1 MKHAYLILAHNSYA
15 LLQKLVSAIDD
26 ERNDIFIHID
36 SKQKELPRL
45 HVKYSRLFLLDKER
59 VSVFWGDVS
68 VVVAEFALMNF
79 AYKQGEYAYYHLL
92 SGVDLPLKSQNDIH
106 AFFEEYQGKEF
117 IGFYDG
123 ADLSSSLVRKVQRY
137 HLFPQDF
144 RGSGLVFLT
153 KRIVRALVIR
163 MQEFLGFKRNAKIRF
178 AKGTQWWS
186 LTGTLIEQLL
196 SKQDEILSLYKYTF
210 CSDEIAIQTYVY
222 NSPFMAHVFAPED
235 EAKSSLRHI
244 GWRDGALYD
253 WTRAD
258 YEDLK
263 HSTALFAR
271 KFNEEDSDF
280 LNSIIALSHDKQ

>member
-1 MKHAYLILAHNSYA
+1 MKHAYLILAHGSYA
-15 LLQKLVSAIDD
+15 LLQRLVSAIDD

-36 SKQKELPRL
+36 RKQKELPRIQVR
-45 HVKYSRLFLLDKER
+45 HSRLFLLDKER

-68 VVVAEFALMNF
+68 VVAAEFALMAS
-79 AYKQGEYAYYHLL
+79 AYRQGEYAYYHLL

-106 AFFEEYQGKEF
+106 DFFETHQGKEF

-123 ADLSSSLVRKVQRY
+123 ADLSASLIRKVQRY
-137 HLFPQDF
+137 HLFAQDF
-144 RGSGLVFLT
+144 RGSGLVFLA
-153 KRIVRALVIR
+153 KRIARALAIR
-163 MQEFLGFKRNAKIRF
+163 VQELLGIKRHTNIRF

-186 LTGTLIEQLL
+186 LTGALIESLL

-222 NSPFMAHVFAPED
+222 NSPFMTQVFAPED

-244 GWRDGALYD
+244 GWRNGTLYD
-253 WTRAD
+253 WNRAD

-263 HSTALFAR
+263 RSAALFAR
-271 KFNEEDSDF
+271 KFNEEDFDF
-280 LNSIIALSHDKQ
+280 LDSIIELSHDK

>member
-1 MKHAYLILAHNSYA
+1 MKHAYLILAHGSYA
-15 LLQKLVSAIDD
+15 LLQRLVSAIDD

-106 AFFEEYQGKEF
+106 AFFEEHQGKEF

-153 KRIVRALVIR
+153 KRIVRALAIR
-163 MQEFLGFKRNAKIRF
+163 MQEFLGFKRNAKICF

-186 LTGTLIEQLL
+186 LTGSLIEQLL
-196 SKQDEILSLYKYTF
+196 AKQDEILSLYKYTF
-210 CSDEIAIQTYVY
+210 CADEIAIQTYVY
-222 NSPFMAHVFAPED
+222 NSPFMAQVFAPD
-235 EAKSSLRHI
+235 NEAKSSLRHI

-253 WTRAD
+253 WTRVD

-271 KFNEEDSDF
+271 KFNEKDPDF
-280 LNSIIALSHDKQ
+280 LDSIVALSHDKQ

>member
-1 MKHAYLILAHNSYA
+1 MKHAYLILAHGSYS
-15 LLQKLVSAIDD
+15 LLQRFVSAIDD

-36 SKQKELPRL
+36 RKQKELPRIQVR
-45 HVKYSRLFLLDKER
+45 HSRLFLLDRER

-68 VVVAEFALMNF
+68 VVAAEFALMAS

-106 AFFEEYQGKEF
+106 DFFETHQGKEF

-123 ADLSSSLVRKVQRY
+123 ADLSVSLVRKVQRY
-137 HLFPQDF
+137 HLFAQDF
-144 RGSGLVFLT
+144 RGSGLVFLA
-153 KRIVRALVIR
+153 KRIARALAIR
-163 MQEFLGFKRNAKIRF
+163 AQELLGIKRHTNIRF

-186 LTGTLIEQLL
+186 LTGALIEQLL
-196 SKQDEILSLYKYTF
+196 SNQDEILSLYKHTF
-210 CSDEIAIQTYVY
+210 CADEIAIQTYVY
-222 NSPFMAHVFAPED
+222 NSPFMAQVFAPDD

-244 GWRDGALYD
+244 GWREGALYD

-263 HSTALFAR
+263 RSTALFAR
-271 KFNEEDSDF
+271 KFNEEDPNF
-280 LNSIIALSHDKQ
+280 LDSIIELSHDKQ

>member
-1 MKHAYLILAHNSYA
+1 MKHAYLILAHGSYS
-15 LLQKLVSAIDD
+15 LLQRLVSAIDD

-36 SKQKELPRL
+36 RKQTELPHL
-45 HVKYSRLFLLDKER
+45 QVKRSRLFLLDRER

-68 VVVAEFALMNF
+68 VVAAEFALINF
-79 AYKQGEYAYYHLL
+79 AHKQGEYAYYHLL

-106 AFFEEYQGKEF
+106 DFFEAHQGKEF

-123 ADLSSSLVRKVQRY
+123 ADLSVSLVRKVQRY
-137 HLFPQDF
+137 HLFAQDF
-144 RGSGLVFLT
+144 RGSGLVFLA
-153 KRIVRALVIR
+153 KRIARALAIR
-163 MQEFLGFKRNAKIRF
+163 AQEFLGIKRHTNIRF

-186 LTGTLIEQLL
+186 LTGALIESLL
-196 SKQDEILSLYKYTF
+196 SKQAEILSLYKHTF
-210 CSDEIAIQTYVY
+210 CADEIAIQTYVY
-222 NSPFMAHVFAPED
+222 NSPFMAQVFAPED

-258 YEDLK
+258 YQDLK

-271 KFNEEDSDF
+271 KFNEEDPDF
-280 LNSIIALSHDKQ
+280 LDSIIELSHDK

>member
-1 MKHAYLILAHNSYA
+1 MKHAYLILAHGSYA
-15 LLQKLVSAIDD
+15 LLQRLVSAIDD

-36 SKQKELPRL
+36 RKQKDLPHL
-45 HVKYSRLFLLDKER
+45 KVKRSRLFLLNEER

-68 VVVAEFALMNF
+68 VVAAEFALMAF
-79 AYKQGEYAYYHLL
+79 AYKQDEYAYYHLL

-106 AFFEEYQGKEF
+106 TFFETHQGKEF

-123 ADLSSSLVRKVQRY
+123 ANLSASLVRKVQRY
-137 HLFPQDF
+137 HLFAQDF
-144 RGSGLVFLT
+144 RGSGLVFLA
-153 KRIVRALVIR
+153 KRIARALAIR
-163 MQEFLGFKRNAKIRF
+163 AQELLGIKRHTNIRF

-186 LTGTLIEQLL
+186 LTGALIESLL
-196 SKQDEILSLYKYTF
+196 SKQDEILSLYKHTF
-210 CSDEIAIQTYVY
+210 CADEIAIQTYVY
-222 NSPFMAHVFAPED
+222 NSPFMAQVFAPED

-271 KFNEEDSDF
+271 KFNEEDPNF
-280 LNSIIALSHDKQ
+280 LDSIIELSHDK

>member
-1 MKHAYLILAHNSYA
+1 MKHAYLILAHGSYS
-15 LLQKLVSAIDD
+15 LLQRLVSAIDD

-36 SKQKELPRL
+36 RKQKELPRIQVR
-45 HVKYSRLFLLDKER
+45 HSRLFLLDRER

-68 VVVAEFALMNF
+68 VVAAEFALMAS

-106 AFFEEYQGKEF
+106 DFFETHQGKEF

-123 ADLSSSLVRKVQRY
+123 ADLSVSLVRKVQRY
-137 HLFPQDF
+137 HLFAQDF
-144 RGSGLVFLT
+144 RGSGLVFLA
-153 KRIVRALVIR
+153 KRIARALAIR
-163 MQEFLGFKRNAKIRF
+163 AQELLGIKRHTNIRF

-186 LTGTLIEQLL
+186 LTGALIESLL
-196 SKQDEILSLYKYTF
+196 SKQDEILSLYKHTF
-210 CSDEIAIQTYVY
+210 CADEIAIQTYVY
-222 NSPFMAHVFAPED
+222 NSPFMAQVFAPKD

-271 KFNEEDSDF
+271 KFNEEDPDF
-280 LNSIIALSHDKQ
+280 LDSIIELSHDK

>member
-1 MKHAYLILAHNSYA
+1 MKHAYLILAHGSYS
-15 LLQKLVSAIDD
+15 LLQRFVSAIDD

-36 SKQKELPRL
+36 RKQKELPRIQVR
-45 HVKYSRLFLLDKER
+45 HSRLFLLDRER

-68 VVVAEFALMNF
+68 VVAAEFALMAS

-106 AFFEEYQGKEF
+106 DFFETHQGKEF

-123 ADLSSSLVRKVQRY
+123 ADLSVSLVRKVQRY
-137 HLFPQDF
+137 HLFAQDF
-144 RGSGLVFLT
+144 RGSGLVFLA
-153 KRIVRALVIR
+153 KRIARALAIR
-163 MQEFLGFKRNAKIRF
+163 AQELLGIKRHTNIRF

-186 LTGTLIEQLL
+186 LTGALIESLL
-196 SKQDEILSLYKYTF
+196 SKQDEILSLYKHTF
-210 CSDEIAIQTYVY
+210 CADEIAIQTYVY
-222 NSPFMAHVFAPED
+222 NSPFMAQVFAPKN

-271 KFNEEDSDF
+271 KFNEEDPDF
-280 LNSIIALSHDKQ
+280 LDSIIELSHDK

>member
-1 MKHAYLILAHNSYA
+1 MKHAYLILAHGSYA
-15 LLQKLVSAIDD
+15 LLQRLVSAIDD

-36 SKQKELPRL
+36 RKQKDLPHL
-45 HVKYSRLFLLDKER
+45 KVKRSRLFLLNEER

-68 VVVAEFALMNF
+68 VVAAEFALMAF
-79 AYKQGEYAYYHLL
+79 AYKQDEYAYYHLL

-106 AFFEEYQGKEF
+106 AFFETHQGKEF

-123 ADLSSSLVRKVQRY
+123 ADLPASLVCKVQRY
-137 HLFPQDF
+137 HLFAQDF
-144 RGSGLVFLT
+144 RGSGLVFLA
-153 KRIVRALVIR
+153 KRIVRAFAIR
-163 MQEFLGFKRNAKIRF
+163 IQELLGIKRHTNIRF

-186 LTGTLIEQLL
+186 LTGALIEQLL
-196 SKQDEILSLYKYTF
+196 SKQDEILSLYKHTF
-210 CSDEIAIQTYVY
+210 CADEIAIQTYVY
-222 NSPFMAHVFAPED
+222 NSPFMAQVFAPED

-244 GWRDGALYD
+244 GWREGALYD

-271 KFNEEDSDF
+271 KFNEEDPDF
-280 LNSIIALSHDKQ
+280 LDSIIELSHDK

>member
-1 MKHAYLILAHNSYA
+1 MKHAYLILAHGSYA
-15 LLQKLVSAIDD
+15 LLQRLVSAIDD

-36 SKQKELPRL
+36 RKDLPHL
-45 HVKYSRLFLLDKER
+45 KVKRSRLFLLNEER

-68 VVVAEFALMNF
+68 VVAAEFALMAF
-79 AYKQGEYAYYHLL
+79 AYKQDEYAYYHLL

-106 AFFEEYQGKEF
+106 AFFETHQGKEF

-123 ADLSSSLVRKVQRY
+123 ADLPASLVRKVQRY
-137 HLFPQDF
+137 HLFAQDF
-144 RGSGLVFLT
+144 RGSGLVFLA
-153 KRIVRALVIR
+153 KRIVRAFAIR
-163 MQEFLGFKRNAKIRF
+163 IQELLGIKRHTNIRF

-186 LTGTLIEQLL
+186 LTGALIEQLL
-196 SKQDEILSLYKYTF
+196 SKQDEILSLYKHTF
-210 CSDEIAIQTYVY
+210 CADEIAIQTYVY
-222 NSPFMAHVFAPED
+222 NSPFMAQVFAPED

-244 GWRDGALYD
+244 GWREGALYD

-271 KFNEEDSDF
+271 KFNEEDPDF
-280 LNSIIALSHDKQ
+280 LDSIIELSHDK

>member
-1 MKHAYLILAHNSYA
+1 MKHAYLILAHGSYS
-15 LLQKLVSAIDD
+15 LLQRLVSAIDD

-36 SKQKELPRL
+36 RKQKELPRIQVR
-45 HVKYSRLFLLDKER
+45 HSRLFLLDRER

-68 VVVAEFALMNF
+68 VVAAEFALMAS

-106 AFFEEYQGKEF
+106 DFFETHQGKEF

-123 ADLSSSLVRKVQRY
+123 ADLSVSLVRKVQRY
-137 HLFPQDF
+137 HLFAQDF
-144 RGSGLVFLT
+144 RGSGLVFLA
-153 KRIVRALVIR
+153 KRIARALAIR
-163 MQEFLGFKRNAKIRF
+163 VQEFLGIKRHTNIRF

-186 LTGTLIEQLL
+186 LTGALIESLL
-196 SKQDEILSLYKYTF
+196 SKQAEILSLYKHTF
-210 CSDEIAIQTYVY
+210 CADEIAIQTYVY
-222 NSPFMAHVFAPED
+222 NSPFMAQVFAPED

-271 KFNEEDSDF
+271 KFNEEDPDF
-280 LNSIIALSHDKQ
+280 LDSIIELSHDK

>member
-1 MKHAYLILAHNSYA
+1 MKHAYLILAHGSYS
-15 LLQKLVSAIDD
+15 LLQRLVSAIDD

-36 SKQKELPRL
+36 RKQKELPRIQVR
-45 HVKYSRLFLLDKER
+45 HSRLFLLDRER

-68 VVVAEFALMNF
+68 VVAAEFALMAS

-106 AFFEEYQGKEF
+106 DFFETHQGKEF

-123 ADLSSSLVRKVQRY
+123 ADLSASLVRKVQRY
-137 HLFPQDF
+137 HLFAQDF
-144 RGSGLVFLT
+144 RGSGLVFLA
-153 KRIVRALVIR
+153 KRIARALAIR
-163 MQEFLGFKRNAKIRF
+163 AQELLGIKRHTNIRF

-186 LTGTLIEQLL
+186 LTGALIESLL
-196 SKQDEILSLYKYTF
+196 SKQDEILSLYKHTF
-210 CSDEIAIQTYVY
+210 CADEIAIQTYVY
-222 NSPFMAHVFAPED
+222 NSPFMEQVFAPED

-271 KFNEEDSDF
+271 KFNEEDPDF
-280 LNSIIALSHDKQ
+280 LDSIIELSHDK

>member
-1 MKHAYLILAHNSYA
+1 MKHAYLILAHGSYA
-15 LLQKLVSAIDD
+15 LLQRFVSAIDD

-36 SKQKELPRL
+36 RKQTELPHLQVR
-45 HVKYSRLFLLDKER
+45 HSRLFLLDRER

-68 VVVAEFALMNF
+68 VVAAEFALINF
-79 AYKQGEYAYYHLL
+79 AHNQGEYSYYHLL

-106 AFFEEYQGKEF
+106 DFFETHQGKEF

-123 ADLSSSLVRKVQRY
+123 ADLSASLVRKVQRY
-137 HLFPQDF
+137 HLFAQDF
-144 RGSGLVFLT
+144 RGSGLVFLA
-153 KRIVRALVIR
+153 KRIARALAIR
-163 MQEFLGFKRNAKIRF
+163 AQELLGIKRHTNIRF

-186 LTGTLIEQLL
+186 LTGALIESLL
-196 SKQDEILSLYKYTF
+196 SKQDEILSLYKHTF
-210 CSDEIAIQTYVY
+210 CADEIAIQTYVY
-222 NSPFMAHVFAPED
+222 NSPFMAQVFTPED

-263 HSTALFAR
+263 RSTALFAR
-271 KFNEEDSDF
+271 KFNEEDPDF
-280 LNSIIALSHDKQ
+280 LDSIIELSHDK

>member
-1 MKHAYLILAHNSYA
+1 MKHAYLILAHGSYA
-15 LLQKLVSAIDD
+15 LLQRLVSAIDD

-36 SKQKELPRL
+36 RKQKDLPHL
-45 HVKYSRLFLLDKER
+45 KVKRSRLFLLNEER

-68 VVVAEFALMNF
+68 VVAAEFALMAF
-79 AYKQGEYAYYHLL
+79 AYKQDEYAYYHLL

-106 AFFEEYQGKEF
+106 AFFETHQGKEF

-123 ADLSSSLVRKVQRY
+123 ADLPASLVRKVQRY
-137 HLFPQDF
+137 HLFAQDF
-144 RGSGLVFLT
+144 RGSGLVFLA
-153 KRIVRALVIR
+153 KRIVRAFAIR
-163 MQEFLGFKRNAKIRF
+163 IQELLGIKRHTNIRF

-186 LTGTLIEQLL
+186 LTGALIESLL
-196 SKQDEILSLYKYTF
+196 SKQDEILSLYKHTF
-210 CSDEIAIQTYVY
+210 CADEIAIQTYVY
-222 NSPFMAHVFAPED
+222 NSPFMAQVFAPED

-244 GWRDGALYD
+244 GWREGALYD

-280 LNSIIALSHDKQ
+280 LDSIIELSHDK

>member
-1 MKHAYLILAHNSYA
+1 MKHAYLILAHGSYS
-15 LLQKLVSAIDD
+15 LLQRLVSAIDD

-36 SKQKELPRL
+36 RKQKELPRIQVR
-45 HVKYSRLFLLDKER
+45 HSRLFLLDRER

-68 VVVAEFALMNF
+68 VVAAEFALMAS

-92 SGVDLPLKSQNDIH
+92 SGVDLPLKIQNDIH
-106 AFFEEYQGKEF
+106 DFFETHQGKEF

-123 ADLSSSLVRKVQRY
+123 ADLSASLVRKVQRY
-137 HLFPQDF
+137 HLFAQDF
-144 RGSGLVFLT
+144 RGSGLVFLA
-153 KRIVRALVIR
+153 KRIARALAIR
-163 MQEFLGFKRNAKIRF
+163 AQELLGIKRHTNIRF

-186 LTGTLIEQLL
+186 LTGALIESLL
-196 SKQDEILSLYKYTF
+196 SKQDEILSLYKHTF
-210 CSDEIAIQTYVY
+210 CADEIAIQTYVY
-222 NSPFMAHVFAPED
+222 NSPFMEQVFAPED

-271 KFNEEDSDF
+271 KFNEEDPDF
-280 LNSIIALSHDKQ
+280 LDSIIELSHDK

>member
-1 MKHAYLILAHNSYA
+1 MKHAYLILAHSSYA

-68 VVVAEFALMNF
+68 VVTAEFALMNF
-79 AYKQGEYAYYHLL
+79 AYRQGEYAYYHLL

-106 AFFEEYQGKEF
+106 AFFEEHQGKEF

-210 CSDEIAIQTYVY
+210 CADEIAIQTYVY
-222 NSPFMAHVFAPED
+222 NSPFMAQVFAPED

-253 WTRAD
+253 WTRVD

-263 HSTALFAR
+263 RSTALFAR
-271 KFNEEDSDF
+271 KFNEEDPDF
-280 LNSIIALSHDKQ
+280 LDSIIELSHDKQ

>member
-1 MKHAYLILAHNSYA
+1 MKHAYLILAHGSYS
-15 LLQKLVSAIDD
+15 LLQRLVSAIDD

-36 SKQKELPRL
+36 RKQKELPRIQVR
-45 HVKYSRLFLLDKER
+45 HSRLFLLDRER

-68 VVVAEFALMNF
+68 VVAAEFALMAS

-106 AFFEEYQGKEF
+106 DFFETHQGKEF
-117 IGFYDG
+117 IGFYGG
-123 ADLSSSLVRKVQRY
+123 ADLSVSLVRKVQRY
-137 HLFPQDF
+137 HLFAQDF
-144 RGSGLVFLT
+144 RGSGLVFLA
-153 KRIVRALVIR
+153 KRIARALAIR
-163 MQEFLGFKRNAKIRF
+163 AQELLGIKRHTNIRF

-186 LTGTLIEQLL
+186 LTGALIESLL
-196 SKQDEILSLYKYTF
+196 SKQDEILSLYKHTF
-210 CSDEIAIQTYVY
+210 CADEIAIQTYVY
-222 NSPFMAHVFAPED
+222 NSPFMAQVFAPKD

-271 KFNEEDSDF
+271 KFNEEDPDF
-280 LNSIIALSHDKQ
+280 LDSIIELSHDK

>member
-1 MKHAYLILAHNSYA
+1 MKHAYLILAHGSYS
-15 LLQKLVSAIDD
+15 LLQRFVSAIDD

-36 SKQKELPRL
+36 RKQKELPRIQVR
-45 HVKYSRLFLLDKER
+45 HSRLFLLDRER

-68 VVVAEFALMNF
+68 VVAAEFALMAS

-106 AFFEEYQGKEF
+106 DFFETHQGKEF

-123 ADLSSSLVRKVQRY
+123 ADLSVSLVRKVQRY
-137 HLFPQDF
+137 HLFAQDF
-144 RGSGLVFLT
+144 RGSGLVFLA
-153 KRIVRALVIR
+153 KRIARALAIR
-163 MQEFLGFKRNAKIRF
+163 AQELLGIKRHTNIRF

-186 LTGTLIEQLL
+186 LTGALIESLL
-196 SKQDEILSLYKYTF
+196 SKQDEILSLYKHTF
-210 CSDEIAIQTYVY
+210 CADEIAIQTYVY
-222 NSPFMAHVFAPED
+222 NSPFMAQVFAPKD

-263 HSTALFAR
+263 RSTALFAR
-271 KFNEEDSDF
+271 KFNEEDPDF
-280 LNSIIALSHDKQ
+280 LDSIIELSHDK

>member
-1 MKHAYLILAHNSYA
+1 MKHAYLILAHSSYA

-263 HSTALFAR
+263 RSTALFAR

-280 LNSIIALSHDKQ
+280 LDSIIALSHDKQ

>member
-1 MKHAYLILAHNSYA
+1 MKHAYLILAHGSYA
-15 LLQKLVSAIDD
+15 LLQRLVSAIDD

-36 SKQKELPRL
+36 RKQKELPRIQVR
-45 HVKYSRLFLLDKER
+45 HSRLFLLDKER

-68 VVVAEFALMNF
+68 VVAAEFALMAS
-79 AYKQGEYAYYHLL
+79 AYRQGEYAYYHLL

-106 AFFEEYQGKEF
+106 DFFETHQGKEF

-123 ADLSSSLVRKVQRY
+123 ADLSASLVRKVQRY
-137 HLFPQDF
+137 HLFAQDF
-144 RGSGLVFLT
+144 RGSGLVFLA
-153 KRIVRALVIR
+153 KRIARALAIR
-163 MQEFLGFKRNAKIRF
+163 VQEFLGIKRHTNIRF

-186 LTGTLIEQLL
+186 LTGALIELLL
-196 SKQDEILSLYKYTF
+196 SKQDEILSLYKHTF
-210 CSDEIAIQTYVY
+210 CADEIAIQTYVY
-222 NSPFMAHVFAPED
+222 NSPFMAQVFAPED

-271 KFNEEDSDF
+271 KFNEEDPNF
-280 LNSIIALSHDKQ
+280 LDSIIELSHDK

>member
-1 MKHAYLILAHNSYA
+1 MKHAYLILAHGSYA
-15 LLQKLVSAIDD
+15 LLQRLVSAIDD

-36 SKQKELPRL
+36 RKQTELPRL
-45 HVKYSRLFLLDKER
+45 QVKCGRLFLLDAER

-68 VVVAEFALMNF
+68 VVAAEFALMAF
-79 AYKQGEYAYYHLL
+79 AHKHGDYVYYHLL
-92 SGVDLPLKSQNDIH
+92 SGVDLPLKSQNAIH
-106 AFFEEYQGKEF
+106 DFFETHHGKEF

-123 ADLSSSLVRKVQRY
+123 ADLSASLVRKVQRY
-137 HLFPQDF
+137 HLFAQDF
-144 RGSGLVFLT
+144 RGSGLVFLA
-153 KRIVRALVIR
+153 KRIVRAFTIR
-163 MQEFLGFKRNAKIRF
+163 IQELLGIKRHPNIHF

-186 LTGTLIEQLL
+186 LTGSLIEYLL
-196 SKQDEILSLYKYTF
+196 AKEDEILSLYRYTF
-210 CSDEIAIQTYVY
+210 CADEIAIQTYVY
-222 NSPFMAHVFAPED
+222 NSPFMAQVFAPED

-263 HSTALFAR
+263 RSTALFAR

-280 LNSIIALSHDKQ
+280 LDSVIELSHDK